1 MSPSRFPVGSP
12 APGPLP
18 RRSEADVVARW
29 SADRP
34 LVSVLCTTH
43 QHVEHIEDAIRGFLG
58 QDTEFPFEIIIRD
71 DASTDGTADI
81 VRDYAERYPLIIR
94 PVLEQVNRWP
104 ATSPL
109 QIIHGMARGEL
120 LAICEGDDYWSAPDK
135 LARQAALLL
144 EDEAAIASH
153 HDAVVAEDG
162 IVTLSHEV
170 PESRR
175 RDLSMAEL
183 RLTPYLPFRTL
194 MMRRSALA
202 FLDDI
207 DRRAWFVFHVDK
219 LVTNHLGTLGHSRFL
234 PGEGLAVY
242 RKHAGGLESGRGK
255 LTRKGRSGM
264 SSFWIAVHLTEQGHA
279 ADGQRQLV
287 TAAEKFAESG
297 LVERRDPVLWLG
309 LRLVRSALIRRLQ
322 GLRARL
328 GRGA

>member
-1 MSPSRFPVGSP
+1 MSLSRFPVGSP
-12 APGPLP
+12 APEPLP

-29 SADRP
+29 AGDQP

-43 QHVEHIEDAIRGFLG
+43 QHVDHIEDAIRGFLG
-58 QDTEFPFEIIIRD
+58 QDTTFPFEVIIRD
-71 DASTDGTADI
+71 DASTDGTAEI
-81 VRDYAERYPLIIR
+81 VRDYAERYPSIIR

-109 QIIHGMARGEL
+109 QIIHGRARGEL
-120 LAICEGDDYWSAPDK
+120 FAICEGDDYWADPDK
-135 LARQAALLL
+135 LSRQAALLL
-144 EDEAAIASH
+144 EDETAIASH
-153 HDAVVAEDG
+153 HDAVVVEDG
-162 IVTLSHEV
+162 TVVLSHEV
-170 PESRR
+170 PASRR
-175 RDLSMAEL
+175 RDLSMEEL

-194 MMRRSALA
+194 MVRRSALE

-264 SSFWIAVHLTEQGHA
+264 SSFWIAVHLAEQGHT
-279 ADGQRQLV
+279 ADSQRQLV

-297 LVERRDPVLWLG
+297 LVERADPVLWLG
-309 LRLVRSALIRRLQ
+309 LRLVRSALRRRLQ
-322 GLRARL
+322 RIRARI
-328 GRGA
+328 RRRT